1 MHLNITATSSCKAK
15 CVYCPQ
21 DRFTSAMEGQPRH
34 LSCLEFAELLPGLAG
49 THFEVVSFGGFTEPF
64 ENPEIVELITMASE
78 QPFVDQIHIYT
89 NGESLTPR
97 IAERLQGVRLGY
109 VDISSHGFDE
119 GTYRR
124 TRPFLD
130 VTKIRE
136 NVLFLLQNRGNI
148 DRLTISVTGPFGSP
162 ASLAELEMFCAQ
174 YGAGFERRD
183 LHSRAG
189 LLHIGRES
197 KVMKSGPFRCAKF
210 DFEKPVLLPGGDLVL
225 CCQDFA
231 LEHVIGNLHRQ
242 TFAEIL
248 RDSPVR
254 KRVLET
260 SAGLREDPTL
270 KCYHCTFCVP
280 VGREPI
286 TTGGELSE

>member
-1 MHLNITATSSCKAK
+1 MHLNITATSSCKAS

-21 DRFTSAMEGQPRH
+21 DRFTSAMKGQPRH
-34 LSCLEFAELLPGLAG
+34 LSRLEFVELLPALAG
-49 THFEVVSFGGFTEPF
+49 THFDVVSFGGFTEPF

-78 QPFVDQIHIYT
+78 QPFVDQIHVYT
-89 NGESLTPR
+89 NGEGLTPS
-97 IAERLQGVRLGY
+97 IAEELRGVRLGC
-109 VDISSHGFDE
+109 VDISCHGLDAD
-119 GTYRR
+119 TYRR

-130 VTKIRE
+130 VARIRE
-136 NVLFLLQNRGNI
+136 NVLSLLQNRANI

-162 ASLAELEMFCAQ
+162 ASLAELETLCSQ
-174 YGAGFERRD
+174 YGARFERRD

-189 LLHIGRES
+189 LLHIGRAA
-197 KVMKSGPFRCAKF
+197 KVVKSGPFRCAKF
-210 DFEKPVLLPGGDLVL
+210 DFGKPVLLPGGDLVL

-242 TFAEIL
+242 TFEETL

-260 SAGLREDPTL
+260 AAGLREDPNL
-270 KCYHCTFCVP
+270 NCYQCAFCVP
-280 VGREPI
+280 VGQKPI
-286 TTGGELSE
+286 TTSGQCSE

>member
-1 MHLNITATSSCKAK
+1 MHLNITATSSCKAM

-34 LSCLEFAELLPGLAG
+34 LSCREFVELLPALAG
-49 THFEVVSFGGFTEPF
+49 TRFEVVSFGGFTEPF
-64 ENPEIVELITMASE
+64 DNPEIVELIAIAS
-78 QPFVDQIHIYT
+78 QQTFVDRIHIYT
-89 NGESLTPR
+89 NGEALTPS
-97 IAERLQGVRLGY
+97 IAEALQQVRLGY
-109 VDISSHGFDE
+109 ADISCHGFDA

-130 VTKIRE
+130 AARIRE
-136 NVLFLLQNRGNI
+136 NVLFLLQNRRNI

-162 ASLAELEMFCAQ
+162 ASLAELETLCSK

-197 KVMKSGPFRCAKF
+197 KVVKSGPFRCAKF
-210 DFEKPVLLPGGDLVL
+210 DFGKPVLVPGGDLVL

-242 TFAEIL
+242 TFEEIL

-260 SAGLREDPTL
+260 AAGLREDPNL
-270 KCYHCTFCVP
+270 NCYHCCFCLP
-280 VGREPI
+280 VTQETI
-286 TTGGELSE
+286 TTAVEYSE

>member
-21 DRFTSAMEGQPRH
+21 DRFTSAMEEQPGH
-34 LSCLEFAELLPGLAG
+34 LSCLEFVELLPALSG

-64 ENPEIVELITMASE
+64 DNPEIVDLITMASE
-78 QPFVDQIHIYT
+78 QTFVDQIHIYT
-89 NGESLTPR
+89 NGEALTPG
-97 IAERLQGVRLGY
+97 IADALQDVRLGY
-109 VDISSHGFDE
+109 VDISCHGFDE

-130 VTKIRE
+130 VARIRE
-136 NVLFLLQNRGNI
+136 NVLFLLRNRRNI
-148 DRLTISVTGPFGSP
+148 DRLTISVTGPFGSR
-162 ASLAELEMFCAQ
+162 ASLAELETLCSQ

-189 LLHIGRES
+189 LLHIGRELE
-197 KVMKSGPFRCAKF
+197 VVKSGPFRCAKF
-210 DFEKPVLLPGGDLVL
+210 DFGKPVLVPGGDLAL

-231 LEHVIGNLHRQ
+231 LEYVIGNLHRK
-242 TFAEIL
+242 TFEEIMQ
-248 RDSPVR
+248 DSPVR

-260 SAGLREDPTL
+260 AAGLRDDPNL
-270 KCYHCTFCVP
+270 NCYHCCFCVP
-280 VGREPI
+280 VGQEAV
-286 TTGGELSE
+286 TTAVEYSE